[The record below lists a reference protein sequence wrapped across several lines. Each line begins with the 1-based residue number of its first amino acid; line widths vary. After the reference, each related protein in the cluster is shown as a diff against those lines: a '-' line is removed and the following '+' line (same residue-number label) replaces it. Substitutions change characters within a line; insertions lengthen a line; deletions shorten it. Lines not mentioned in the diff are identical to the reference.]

1 MRYNDFEKLFDTWQG
16 FQRAI
21 HTLSPCHPMKKY
33 CSGLIKK
40 IQELPVQKQQEY
52 FNKYYS
58 KNNIKDF

>member
-40 IQELPVQKQQEY
+40 YKNFQ
-52 FNKYYS
+52 F
-58 KNNIKDF
+58 KNNKNTLTNIILKIT